1 MSLPQVLILL
11 CAGLGAACGQF
22 GMTNAYFNAP
32 ASKISIYDYSNIVF
46 AGILGFVFLDQVP
59 DIFSVAGYFIIIG
72 TAILVFI
79 YNSKNAAKKQSEN

>member
-79 YNSKNAAKKQSEN
+79 YNSKNAAKRQSEN

>member
-1 MSLPQVLILL
+1 MSLNQFL
-11 CAGLGAACGQF
+11 CLCGAGACAAGGQF
-22 GMTNAYFNAP
+22 TITAAYYHAP
-32 ASKISIYDYSNIVF
+32 AREISIYDYSNIVF

-79 YNSKNAAKKQSEN
+79 YNSKNAAKRQSEN